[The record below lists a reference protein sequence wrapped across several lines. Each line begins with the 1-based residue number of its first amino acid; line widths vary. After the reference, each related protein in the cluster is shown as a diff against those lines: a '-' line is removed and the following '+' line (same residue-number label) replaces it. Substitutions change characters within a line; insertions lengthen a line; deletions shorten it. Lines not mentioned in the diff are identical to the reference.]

1 MQYIGTRGNYPQV
14 TAAPA
19 IKMGMVPSGGL
30 FVPSVIPQI
39 DQAELEK
46 MVGLSYQELAE
57 KIISLYLT
65 DYSPEEIKACVQAAY
80 GDNFDDAQVAP
91 LHKLNN
97 TTHILELWHGPT
109 AAFKDM
115 ALQILPQFLSRAI
128 SKVDGEKE
136 VVILV
141 ATSGDTGKA
150 ALEGFKNVPGIK
162 IIVFYPNG
170 GVSKVQEFQ
179 MNTTE
184 GDNTYVVAVEGN
196 FDDCQT
202 AVKEIFADQEYK
214 VALAQ
219 AGFELSSA
227 NSINWGRLLPQI
239 VYYFSSYLY
248 MVRDGQIQLGD
259 KINFVVPTGNFGN
272 ILAGYYA
279 HRMGLPVHKFICAS
293 NENKVLADFLATGTY
308 DRNREFMQ
316 TNSPSMDIL
325 ISSNLERFLFELN
338 GHNEQLISEWYQK
351 LNQGGQFTIDAD
363 TKAAMEGI
371 MLGGFTNQEETLA
384 TIQQVFAATG
394 YTLDTHTAVAV
405 KVYQDYVA
413 KTGDNTKT
421 VIDSTASPFKFNTSV
436 LQAIKGCDFL
446 QGKTEFEMLDDLS
459 EISGL
464 PIHPGLRDLDKK
476 PVRHGR
482 KCDKTE
488 IQQQI
493 SNILG
498 L

>member
-1 MQYIGTRGNYPQV
+1 MQYIGTRGNYEQV
-14 TAAPA
+14 AAAPA

-30 FVPSVIPQI
+30 FVPSSIPEIGQV
-39 DQAELEK
+39 ELES

-57 KIISLYLT
+57 KIIALYLT
-65 DYSPEEIKACVQAAY
+65 DYTADEIKACVQAAY
-80 GDNFDDAQVAP
+80 GDNFDDAQIAP
-91 LHKLNN
+91 LHKLDDS
-97 TTHILELWHGPT
+97 TYILELWHGPT

-128 SKVDGEKE
+128 RKVDGEKE

-150 ALEGFKNVPGIK
+150 ALEGFKDVPGIK

-184 GDNTYVVAVEGN
+184 GDNTHVVAVEGN

-214 VALAQ
+214 QALAQ

-259 KINFVVPTGNFGN
+259 QVNFVVPTGNFGN

-293 NENKVLADFLATGTY
+293 NENKVLADFITTGSY

-325 ISSNLERFLFELN
+325 ISSNLERFLFELS
-338 GHNEQLISEWYQK
+338 GHNAQLITKWYQE
-351 LNQGGQFTIDAD
+351 LNQEGKFTIDAA
-363 TKAAMEGI
+363 TKEAMAAI
-371 MLGGFTNQEETLA
+371 MLGGFADQRETLA
-384 TIQQVFAATG
+384 TIQKVFAATG

-436 LQAIKGCDFL
+436 LEAIKGPEFL
-446 QGKTEFEMLDDLS
+446 QGRNEFEMLDDLS

-464 PIHPGLRDLDKK
+464 PIHPGLRGLDQK
-476 PVRHGR
+476 PVRHDR

-493 SNILG
+493 SDILG
-498 L
+498 I